1 MKVWMYEFEE
11 RRKGESEVSKLRILQ
26 LAGKVDLRSEA
37 NIVDGSG
44 SYFGILIEMEK
55 GPPFTLNNQL
65 TSADPYPV
73 VKIDLKPISTGISI
87 SVKKSVIRTR
97 YG

>member
-1 MKVWMYEFEE
+1 MNLANFFLSLKY
-11 RRKGESEVSKLRILQ
+11 VSKRFVVGCRNLE
-26 LAGKVDLRSEA
+26 KSC
-37 NIVDGSG
+37 

-73 VKIDLKPISTGISI
+73 VKIDLKPKSTGISI

>member
-1 MKVWMYEFEE
+1 MYEFEE

-37 NIVDGSG
+37 EANIVDGSC

>member
-1 MKVWMYEFEE
+1 M
-11 RRKGESEVSKLRILQ
+11 
-26 LAGKVDLRSEA
+26 DLRSEA

-73 VKIDLKPISTGISI
+73 VKIDLKPKSTGISI